1 MTAIKKAPGLTPEF
15 LKQLRTRRVA
25 VVHPNDADGA
35 VLTQQLQRIG
45 CQVQTF
51 WPAPPELPENVDIV
65 FCAVQPSP
73 HTRGHHADLTRRCE
87 SAAIIAV
94 IGYENPTV
102 FDEML
107 QLGASG
113 VLTSPVRSTGVLA
126 ALVMTLGV
134 NEELHGLRKRVARLE
149 QKLAGVQQVNDA
161 KAIIM
166 RTRGVSDTE
175 AYRVM
180 REQAM
185 SKRVAVEEIA
195 RAIIHAD
202 AILSG

>member
-1 MTAIKKAPGLTPEF
+1 MRKAPRLTPEF

-51 WPAPPELPENVDIV
+51 WPAPPELPENIDIV

-73 HTRGHHADLTRRCE
+73 HARGNHADLTRRCE

-134 NEELHGLRKRVARLE
+134 NEELQGLRKRVARLE
-149 QKLAGVQQVNDA
+149 QKLAGVQQVHDA

-166 RTRGVSDTE
+166 RTRGVSDAE